1 MINKYKMQ
9 NKFFNLY
16 CLFDVLKMSAFD
28 KMSPQ
33 AKQRYQ
39 DKQVRKLVR
48 RAYYDVPF
56 YKERFDK
63 AGVHPDEIRTSA
75 DLAKLPVL
83 TKEEYRKWM
92 LEELE
97 KPETQYFKKTQT
109 SGSTGIPTTNIYPPK
124 EYAQHYMAD
133 FFGWMKGGY
142 NPFWGKTLTRQPGD
156 SSVGT
161 QSIVQK
167 FGILRRECFDTHW
180 EREKII
186 EKINDYQ
193 PDFIL
198 CNSSELVYIAQYGL
212 QEDRRIYKPQFYCPN
227 GENIDGNTER
237 ILKKVYGDGLINL
250 YGCTEMASFA
260 VKSPG
265 NTGYEIIE
273 DLVTVN
279 VKTEQGIQKSGEGT
293 LLVTPLYSTQYPML
307 NYEIGDFVTL
317 EYKNGYEYISKIS
330 GRKNDVFVW
339 KSGKQTIYKRLE
351 DINMN
356 LKDIYQIRFI
366 QESYEKLKIQVVKD
380 PGTDKTQEE
389 LERYLLGLYQK
400 EFEDGVDIVFEWLQ
414 VIPPDPNGKIRN
426 MISRL

>member
-1 MINKYKMQ
+1 
-9 NKFFNLY
+9 
-16 CLFDVLKMSAFD
+16 
-28 KMSPQ
+28 
-33 AKQRYQ
+33 
-39 DKQVRKLVR
+39 
-48 RAYYDVPF
+48 
-56 YKERFDK
+56 
-63 AGVHPDEIRTSA
+63 
-75 DLAKLPVL
+75 
-83 TKEEYRKWM
+83 
-92 LEELE
+92 
-97 KPETQYFKKTQT
+97 
-109 SGSTGIPTTNIYPPK
+109 
-124 EYAQHYMAD
+124 
-133 FFGWMKGGY
+133 
-142 NPFWGKTLTRQPGD
+142 
-156 SSVGT
+156 
-161 QSIVQK
+161 
-167 FGILRRECFDTHW
+167 
-180 EREKII
+180 
-186 EKINDYQ
+186 
-193 PDFIL
+193 
-198 CNSSELVYIAQYGL
+198 
-212 QEDRRIYKPQFYCPN
+212 
-227 GENIDGNTER
+227 
-237 ILKKVYGDGLINL
+237 
-250 YGCTEMASFA
+250 MASFA

-293 LLVTPLYSTQYPML
+293 LLVTPLYRTQYPML